1 MLSERTKKT
10 LVLILAWLSV
20 VYCLSIASSFFSEPL
35 TRFWHEV
42 HLYYWGWVPGLLLP
56 VGAIAGTLYWKPGSR
71 ATRVG
76 IIMVSLPVLI
86 FNVLFFWVV
95 SVVTHFTP

>member
-10 LVLILAWLSV
+10 LVLILACLSV
-20 VYCLSIASSFFSEPL
+20 VYCLSIASLFFSEQV

-42 HLYYWGWVPGLLLP
+42 HLYYWGWVPGLLVP

-71 ATRVG
+71 GTRAA
-76 IIMVSLPVLI
+76 IIVVSLPVLI

-95 SVVTHFTP
+95 SVVTHLTP

>member
-1 MLSERTKKT
+1 MLSTKHKKT
-10 LVLILAWLSV
+10 VVLILASLSV
-20 VYCLSIASSFFSEPL
+20 VYCLSIASLFFSEQV
-35 TRFWHEV
+35 TRFWHKV

-56 VGAIAGTLYWKPGSR
+56 AAAIAGTLYWKTGSR

-95 SVVTHFTP
+95 SVVRHFTP